1 MIGPPLQGPECV
13 RSRAPGIRAEGTSC
27 SHVSTAN
34 RELVAPKH
42 QHDIAR
48 HLGSRA
54 AASIAATALLLAAP
68 PFSMAAQ
75 ESVIQTVSPSQ
86 ITQYAK
92 SLPKQQVDKGR
103 VWTVVVG
110 GAAILFGATVLAE
123 NNEAWFPAISRA
135 NKAVKMSREAQKA
148 RERQQAEAA
157 RQTALVSEALVQARV
172 ARTAAQAALP
182 SQATTSS
189 ASPTHAGPVSSS
201 EGSAGLGPASDNI
214 AQSHSQPVAGTAD
227 PLAATE
233 IRPSFQPATDHEQ
246 HNLSAAGTQH
256 DELHEAKARSAGS
269 SSPVVTSNSQHVG
282 VP

>member
-34 RELVAPKH
+34 REL
-42 QHDIAR
+42 
-48 HLGSRA
+48 
-54 AASIAATALLLAAP
+54 
-68 PFSMAAQ
+68 
-75 ESVIQTVSPSQ
+75 TVSPSQ

-157 RQTALVSEALVQARV
+157 RQTALVSEA
-172 ARTAAQAALP
+172 
-182 SQATTSS
+182 
-189 ASPTHAGPVSSS
+189 
-201 EGSAGLGPASDNI
+201 
-214 AQSHSQPVAGTAD
+214 
-227 PLAATE
+227 
-233 IRPSFQPATDHEQ
+233 
-246 HNLSAAGTQH
+246 
-256 DELHEAKARSAGS
+256 
-269 SSPVVTSNSQHVG
+269 
-282 VP
+282 